1 MGSVQSI
8 VPSHAANTMGTTMAR
23 DKAYYS
29 ADWKRE
35 KARQEKN
42 GDVLER
48 KLTRQRA
55 RYDADKE
62 GVNRAGKD
70 LAHRKALSKVKG
82 GKKGGGVFL
91 ASPSDNRSF
100 KRNADSSIKGKGTDS
115 PKRKK

>member
-1 MGSVQSI
+1 
-8 VPSHAANTMGTTMAR
+8 MAR

-29 ADWKRE
+29 EDWKRE

-42 GDVLER
+42 PDVLER

-62 GVNRAGKD
+62 GIDRKGKD
-70 LAHRKALSKVKG
+70 LAHRKALSKTKG
-82 GKKGGGVFL
+82 GKAGGGVFL
-91 ASPSDNRSF
+91 SSPSANRSF
-100 KRNADSSIKGKGTDS
+100 KRNSDSSMKGKGYDS

>member
-1 MGSVQSI
+1 
-8 VPSHAANTMGTTMAR
+8 MAR
-23 DKAYYS
+23 DAKYFKD
-29 ADWKRE
+29 DWKRE

-42 GDVLER
+42 PDVLER

-62 GVNRAGKD
+62 GIDRKGKD

-91 ASPSDNRSF
+91 S
-100 KRNADSSIKGKGTDS
+100 S
-115 PKRKK
+115 PKIGRAHV

>member
-1 MGSVQSI
+1 M
-8 VPSHAANTMGTTMAR
+8 MAR
-23 DKAYYS
+23 DKSYY
-29 ADWKRE
+29 ADDWKRE

-42 GDVLER
+42 PDVLER

-62 GVNRAGKD
+62 GVNRKGKD

-91 ASPSDNRSF
+91 SSPSDNRSF